1 MQERCEKLQMN
12 IQDLEGK
19 GQSLQTTIDRLSMA
33 LAKSEEEEHQQK
45 DKVCTCS
52 PYQYILLYLYVSISL
67 IKQDVIKDIICMHY
81 LHQ

>member
-1 MQERCEKLQMN
+1 MQERCEKLQSN

-52 PYQYILLYLYVSISL
+52 SCLYVISPRIL
-67 IKQDVIKDIICMHY
+67 GITFNFAFCAKNTPT
-81 LHQ
+81 